1 MNANK
6 RVLLFVVYSV
16 GLFLVFSVS
25 AIAFNWSWAPFDRVN
40 LLSELVHP
48 SNDVANDMAQADS
61 SAAADSLPA
70 SVAQPQFELYNQP
83 GLITH
88 FYSDTQRSS
97 LPGLAAKLQQLKQTG
112 KGKVRI
118 AYLGDSM
125 IEGDLMTQTLRELLQ
140 NYFGGQGVGFVPIT
154 SQVNFFRKSVAA
166 VFSKGWEDQH
176 FLNGGGSRLH
186 LSGHL
191 FRTANDWV
199 TMTDHTIHEPN
210 QILEKSLLC
219 GPYGKEIN
227 INVNGSR
234 YPIFPQKPFNRLLL
248 TRDSNPKIALGV
260 AAPQLPVYGISIE
273 SDNGVFVDNF
283 SFRGISGIELGGLDS
298 AFLRAIA
305 EENPYDL
312 IVLQYGVNLLYRPK
326 ETDFDW
332 YGKAMVPIL
341 EKLKHCF
348 APAEL
353 VLVST
358 ADRAF
363 RQGGKFQTAVGLDSL
378 VQTQAAAARD
388 AGALFYNQFASMGGA
403 NSIVE
408 WAKARPALANK
419 DHVHPNARGSELLAH
434 YFFEAILKEYQK
446 FSSHP
451 PVKTSQHAPN

>member
-16 GLFLVFSVS
+16 GLFLIFSVS
-25 AIAFNWSWAPFDRVN
+25 AIAFHWSWTPFNRVN
-40 LLSELVHP
+40 LVSELIHETDIAE
-48 SNDVANDMAQADS
+48 SDNSAADS
-61 SAAADSLPA
+61 VVVADSLPA
-70 SVAQPQFELYNQP
+70 SLPQPLFELYNRP
-83 GLITH
+83 HLITH

-176 FLNGGGSRLH
+176 FRNGGGARLH

-199 TMTDHTIHEPN
+199 TMTDHTLREPVPA
-210 QILEKSLLC
+210 LEKSLLC

-227 INVNGSR
+227 INVNGNR
-234 YPIFPQKPFNRLLL
+234 YPIFPQKPFNRVLLAH
-248 TRDSNPKIALGV
+248 DSNSKIALGV

-273 SDNGVFVDNF
+273 SENGVFVDNF
-283 SFRGISGIELGGLDS
+283 SFRGITGIELAGLDS
-298 AFLRAIA
+298 AFLRSIA

-332 YGKAMVPIL
+332 YGRAMVPIL
-341 EKLKHCF
+341 EKLQRCF

-353 VLVST
+353 VVVST

-363 RQGGKFQTAVGLDSL
+363 RQGGKYQTAIGLDSL
-378 VQTQAAAARD
+378 VQTQAKAARD
-388 AGALFYNQFASMGGA
+388 AGALFYNQFTSMGGT

-408 WAKARPALANK
+408 WAKAKPSLANK
-419 DHVHPNARGSELLAH
+419 DHVHPNGRGSEILAR

-446 FSSHP
+446 IISHP
-451 PVKTSQHAPN
+451 Q